1 MTPDFAI
8 PPVKQIIPVLAQ
20 SAGKT
25 AKQALPMTA
34 LFVVPM
40 IIPMPKRTTMLA
52 LFMS

>member
-8 PPVKQIIPVLAQ
+8 PPVKQVIPVLAQ

-34 LFVVPM
+34 LFAVRMITPM
-40 IIPMPKRTTMLA
+40 SKTTTMPA
-52 LFMS
+52 LFMI